1 MEFKLV
7 NFDVQPWVQIM
18 KFACVCVCVCAP
30 RAGGG
35 GGGGGGLVV
44 SCLFITH
51 TKTSFLLRDSIYN
64 LIIGSMMMGR
74 FIHV

>member
-1 MEFKLV
+1 M
-7 NFDVQPWVQIM
+7 
-18 KFACVCVCVCAP
+18 CVCVCARP
-30 RAGGG
+30 APGR
-35 GGGGGGLVV
+35 GGGGLVV
-44 SCLFITH
+44 SCLFLTH